1 MITPIECLLP
11 SAEGR
16 RCRRRMRG
24 LSLNPT
30 PMTEPTN
37 QVRMP
42 LFDRLVDRDR
52 FLRRDLVQVRTIDRR
67 GVRES
72 VRRELEQLFNT
83 RCPIPAHLLP
93 SRTRTVIDYGIPDF
107 STLSARNPSDRTRL
121 AEILRLA
128 IGVYEPRLAN
138 VRVEIDAPSG
148 MGSQNGSNDFEL
160 TGLIAADLVV
170 DDVHEPVLFSTALQM
185 KDGIVEVR

>member
-1 MITPIECLLP
+1 
-11 SAEGR
+11 
-16 RCRRRMRG
+16 
-24 LSLNPT
+24 
-30 PMTEPTN
+30 MTDRPFA
-37 QVRMP
+37 VRMP

-107 STLSARNPSDRTRL
+107 STFSARNPFDRTRL
-121 AEILRLA
+121 AEVLRQA

-138 VRVEIDAPSG
+138 ARVEIEAAG
-148 MGSQNGSNDFEL
+148 NDFEL
-160 TGLIAADLVV
+160 TGIITADLVV
-170 DDVHEPVLFSTALQM
+170 DGVHEPVLFTTALQV
-185 KDGIVEVR
+185 KEGIVEVR

>member
-1 MITPIECLLP
+1 M
-11 SAEGR
+11 ADR
-16 RCRRRMRG
+16 AFV
-24 LSLNPT
+24 
-30 PMTEPTN
+30 
-37 QVRMP
+37 VRMP

-107 STLSARNPSDRTRL
+107 STLSARNPSDRMRL

-138 VRVEIDAPSG
+138 VRVEIDAAG
-148 MGSQNGSNDFEL
+148 NDFEL
-160 TGLIAADLVV
+160 TGVIAADLVV